1 MTIEKMLTQQ
11 VLEAVKACYG
21 VELTEKDV
29 QLQETRKEFAG
40 DLTVVVFPFTR
51 YSRKSPEE
59 TAKELGEYLKQNIE
73 EVETYNVIKGFL
85 NVVISSAYW
94 IEVLN
99 DVAKEEKYGYAK
111 EPSGKTY
118 MIEYSSPNT
127 NKPLHL
133 GHIRNNFL
141 GWSVSEIQKA
151 NGHKVIMVNLVND
164 RGIHICKSMIAWEQF
179 ANGATPESTG
189 TKGDHFVGDYYVRFD
204 KEYKAQIKELMEQ
217 GKTEEEAKKEAPIL
231 LEAQEM
237 LRKWEAG
244 DEKVV
249 SLWRTMNDWVLKG
262 FDETYKMMGI
272 SFDKVYFE
280 SQTYKKG
287 RDLVLKGLAD
297 GVLYRKDT
305 GSVWADL
312 TGDGLDHKL
321 LLRDDGTS
329 VYMTQDI
336 GTAYDRFNEF
346 NMDQE
351 IYVVGNE
358 QNYHFQVLSLVCKK
372 LGFDWADKIKHLSYG
387 MVELPEGKM
396 KSREGTVVDA
406 DDLIDEMIHTARTT
420 SEELGK
426 LDGYTKEEA
435 EDVYRKV
442 ALGALKYF
450 ILQVDPKKTMMF
462 NPKESIDFNGNT
474 GPFIQYT
481 YTRIKSVLRK
491 AEEAGVKIVPGDI
504 HTALTEKEQNLVK
517 LIAKLPAVVKEAG
530 DNYSPALIGNYA
542 YELAKEFNQFYHDYS
557 ILKEENEQV
566 RNLRLLLAQQCSV
579 AIENAMGMLG
589 IEMPERM

>member
-151 NGHKVIMVNLVND
+151 NGHNVIMVNLVND
-164 RGIHICKSMIAWEQF
+164 RGIHICKSMIAWEKF

-262 FDETYKMMGI
+262 FDETYKEGI
-272 SFDKVYFE
+272 SFDKVY
-280 SQTYKKG
+280 
-287 RDLVLKGLAD
+287 
-297 GVLYRKDT
+297 
-305 GSVWADL
+305 
-312 TGDGLDHKL
+312 
-321 LLRDDGTS
+321 LRVT
-329 VYMTQDI
+329 DI
-336 GTAYDRFNEF
+336 
-346 NMDQE
+346 QE
-351 IYVVGNE
+351 R
-358 QNYHFQVLSLVCKK
+358 
-372 LGFDWADKIKHLSYG
+372 A
-387 MVELPEGKM
+387 
-396 KSREGTVVDA
+396 
-406 DDLIDEMIHTARTT
+406 
-420 SEELGK
+420 
-426 LDGYTKEEA
+426 
-435 EDVYRKV
+435 
-442 ALGALKYF
+442 
-450 ILQVDPKKTMMF
+450 
-462 NPKESIDFNGNT
+462 
-474 GPFIQYT
+474 
-481 YTRIKSVLRK
+481 
-491 AEEAGVKIVPGDI
+491 
-504 HTALTEKEQNLVK
+504 
-517 LIAKLPAVVKEAG
+517 
-530 DNYSPALIGNYA
+530 
-542 YELAKEFNQFYHDYS
+542 
-557 ILKEENEQV
+557 
-566 RNLRLLLAQQCSV
+566 
-579 AIENAMGMLG
+579 
-589 IEMPERM
+589 

>member
-151 NGHKVIMVNLVND
+151 NGHNVIMVNLVND
-164 RGIHICKSMIAWEQF
+164 RGIHICKSMIAWEKF

-450 ILQVDPKKTMMF
+450 ILKVDPKKTMMF

-504 HTALTEKEQNLVK
+504 HTALTEKGQNLVK

-566 RNLRLLLAQQCSV
+566 RNLRLLLARQCSV